1 MDAVQ
6 VRSSQVTGAYI
17 PYTSGRMMYMTSDSH
32 SFGLA
37 SGLTRDVGA
46 LTEDVVKAFGSKNSS
61 TGIADWVGGGGV
73 KSG

>member
-1 MDAVQ
+1 
-6 VRSSQVTGAYI
+6 
-17 PYTSGRMMYMTSDSH
+17 MMYMTSDSH